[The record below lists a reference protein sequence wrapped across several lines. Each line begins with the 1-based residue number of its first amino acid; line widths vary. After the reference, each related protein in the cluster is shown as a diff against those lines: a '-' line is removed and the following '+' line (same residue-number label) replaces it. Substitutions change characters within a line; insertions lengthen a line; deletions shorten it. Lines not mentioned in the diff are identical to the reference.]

1 MISKSGSGK
10 SRKKKWRSAMSWM
23 LARTSEWSRISPD
36 AKTPASELPAVL
48 HIAGV
53 VLRALFMIAL
63 VLITWRVSMPQSET
77 IWTVYETPGD
87 LMRMVLGLA
96 VCVGV
101 MIQLFK
107 APHDAQRYRT
117 WLYLGL
123 AAVPFAWICLVAVW

>member
-1 MISKSGSGK
+1 
-10 SRKKKWRSAMSWM
+10 MSWM
-23 LARTSEWSRISPD
+23 PARTSEWSRISPD